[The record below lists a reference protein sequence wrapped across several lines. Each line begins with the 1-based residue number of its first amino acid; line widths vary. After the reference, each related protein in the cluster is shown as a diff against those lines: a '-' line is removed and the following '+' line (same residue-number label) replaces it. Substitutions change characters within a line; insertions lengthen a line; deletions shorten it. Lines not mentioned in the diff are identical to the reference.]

1 MFYYTT
7 PSRQSQYKS
16 LTINYNCAKITTGV
30 KNMIKINSAEILC
43 VGTEILIGDIINT
56 NAAYISKKFAELGI
70 NQYYQGVV
78 GDNPARLERKIN
90 EALER
95 CDLLVMT
102 GGLGPT
108 YDDLTKE
115 TAAKCM
121 DRGLTLHEP
130 SLDKMKAFFA
140 GRNIKMSD
148 NNIKQAYMPE
158 GAIVFEN
165 NHGTAPGCAIEDTE
179 RGKIIIMLPGP
190 PNELIPMVDNFVV
203 PYLTQYSECIFYSKN
218 INIVGMGESSVEAV
232 LSDMMRAAENPTIAP
247 YCKEGEVR
255 LRVTAKVKTHDE
267 GEILCNAAIEKIRE
281 TEVGPY
287 IYGIDTDLETA
298 LIDLLHTSGKKI
310 AVAESCTGG
319 LISKR
324 ITDVPGASAVLDGSV
339 VSYAN
344 EVKQNLLGVKAETL
358 RQFGAVSEETAAEM
372 AEGVRK
378 LMNADYGISATGI
391 AGPGG
396 GIAEKP
402 VGLVYI
408 ACSGAK
414 GTVTRKFNLRRGR
427 DHIRTL
433 TANYVLSLAIEIIRN
448 EK

>member
-1 MFYYTT
+1 
-7 PSRQSQYKS
+7 
-16 LTINYNCAKITTGV
+16 
-30 KNMIKINSAEILC
+30 MIKINSAEILC

-56 NAAYISKKFAELGI
+56 DAAYVSKKFAELGI

-115 TAAKCM
+115 VAAKCM
-121 DRGLTLHEP
+121 NRSLTLHEP
-130 SLDKMKAFFA
+130 SLAKMQTFFA

-148 NNIKQAYMPE
+148 NNVKQAYMPD

-165 NHGTAPGCAIEDTE
+165 NHGTAPGCAIKDET

-190 PNELIPMVDNFVV
+190 PNELVPMVDNSVV
-203 PYLTQYSECIFYSKN
+203 PYLTQFSECVFYSKN
-218 INIVGMGESSVEAV
+218 VNIVGMGESTVESF
-232 LSDMMRAAENPTIAP
+232 LSEMMRAAENPTIAP

-255 LRVTAKVKTHDE
+255 LRVTAKVKTREE
-267 GEILCNAAIEKIRE
+267 GEILCNVAIEKIRA
-281 TEVGPY
+281 TEVGAY

-298 LIDLLHTSGKKI
+298 LINILRMSDKKI
-310 AVAESCTGG
+310 AAAESCTGG

-324 ITDVPGASAVLDGSV
+324 ITDVSGASDVFDGGV

-344 EVKQNLLGVKAETL
+344 EVKNKLLNVKNETL
-358 RQFGAVSEETAAEM
+358 VQFGAVSEQTAVEM
-372 AEGVRK
+372 AESVRK

-396 GIAEKP
+396 GTPEKP

-408 ACSGAK
+408 ACAGEN
-414 GTVTRKFNLRRGR
+414 GTVTRKLNLRGSRE
-427 DHIRTL
+427 HIRHL
-433 TANYVLSLAIEIIRN
+433 TANYALSLAIEEIRK
-448 EK
+448 EQ

>member
-1 MFYYTT
+1 
-7 PSRQSQYKS
+7 
-16 LTINYNCAKITTGV
+16 
-30 KNMIKINSAEILC
+30 MIKINSAEILC

-115 TAAKCM
+115 VAAKCM
-121 DRGLTLHEP
+121 NRGLTLHEP
-130 SLDKMKAFFA
+130 SLAKMKSFFA
-140 GRNIKMSD
+140 GRNIKMSE
-148 NNIKQAYMPE
+148 NNVKQAYMPD

-165 NHGTAPGCAIEDTE
+165 NHGTAPGCAIEDSE
-179 RGKIIIMLPGP
+179 HGKIIIMLPGP
-190 PNELIPMVDNFVV
+190 PNELVPMVDNSVV
-203 PYLTQYSECIFYSKN
+203 PYLTQFSECIFYSKN
-218 INIVGMGESSVEAV
+218 INIVGMGESTVESY
-232 LSDMMRAAENPTIAP
+232 LSDMMRNAENPTIAP

-255 LRVTAKVKTHDE
+255 LRVTAKVKTREE
-267 GEILCNAAIEKIRE
+267 GEILCNATIEKIRA
-281 TEVGPY
+281 TEVGAY

-298 LIDLLHTSGKKI
+298 LINILRMYDKKI
-310 AVAESCTGG
+310 AAAESCTGG

-324 ITDVPGASAVLDGSV
+324 ITDVSGASDVFDGSV

-344 EVKQNLLGVKAETL
+344 DVKNKLLNVKPETL
-358 RQFGAVSEETAAEM
+358 AQFGAVSEQTAAEM

-378 LMNADYGISATGI
+378 LMNADYGVSATGI

-396 GIAEKP
+396 GTPEKP

-408 ACSGAK
+408 ACASEN
-414 GTVTRKFNLRRGR
+414 GTVMRKLNLRGSRE
-427 DHIRTL
+427 HIRHL
-433 TANYVLSLAIEIIRN
+433 TANYALSLAIERIR
-448 EK
+448 K